1 MKPNLLHNHYC
12 GRHEIQEPAMARRVA
27 ELKQTEGG
35 SAATVCEAVGERLRL
50 VLAPDPATL
59 PPRLRT
65 LLDQLQLHDTETEPR
80 SR

>member
-1 MKPNLLHNHYC
+1 MT
-12 GRHEIQEPAMARRVA
+12 RRVA

-35 SAATVCEAVGERLRL
+35 SAATVCEAVGERLRS

-59 PPRLRT
+59 PPHLQT
-65 LLDQLQLHDTETEPR
+65 LLNQLQLDDAETKLR